1 MKIICAGYG
10 KTGTKS
16 QDRNNRTGKLTWHR
30 QSCHFFILSNFHC
43 PGIGKTGTSSITKA
57 LRHLGFK
64 VFDFEEQTF
73 DSLCSQTSCQEPQI
87 CLTSRPTKS
96 SLTTQMV
103 RKTLPPVKEM
113 FNPLTPGALSKK
125 CVVWTF
131 SWFLGWISAKL
142 VLIWS
147 KMGLQLSS
155 LPFLPQASRFTTL
168 WLGHAQKSRKW
179 PTPLGFSIFGI
190 FFRFYFFSF
199 SFLFAPVIDL
209 LLGLLPVKILLRKRD
224 RDGQFLTWISQV

>member
-30 QSCHFFILSNFHC
+30 QSCHFFILSNFHR

-125 CVVWTF
+125 MRCLDIFVVFRLDLGQISFNLIENGFATQQLAFLTTSIAFYHIVTRACAEIEKVAYAFRLFNFWNFF
-131 SWFLGWISAKL
+131 SLLLFLL
-142 VLIWS
+142 
-147 KMGLQLSS
+147 
-155 LPFLPQASRFTTL
+155 
-168 WLGHAQKSRKW
+168 
-179 PTPLGFSIFGI
+179 
-190 FFRFYFFSF
+190 FFSF
-199 SFLFAPVIDL
+199 CSRDL
-209 LLGLLPVKILLRKRD
+209 PSTGLAS
-224 RDGQFLTWISQV
+224 G